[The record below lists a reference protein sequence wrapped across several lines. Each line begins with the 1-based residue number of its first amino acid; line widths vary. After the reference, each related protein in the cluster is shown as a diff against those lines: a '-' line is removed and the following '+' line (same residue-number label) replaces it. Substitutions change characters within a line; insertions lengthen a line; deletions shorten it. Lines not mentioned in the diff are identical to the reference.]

1 VLYGEARSGRPPIW
15 VALENGA
22 EIKRAPSVP
31 RTSTLPHTSPLP
43 KGALDAMKQAADT
56 SDPIGMLSEDD

>member
-1 VLYGEARSGRPPIW
+1 MLYSEARSGRPPIW

-22 EIKRAPSVP
+22 EIR
-31 RTSTLPHTSPLP
+31 HTASLP

-56 SDPIGMLSEDD
+56 SDALGMIWEDE